1 MKGWWDGDRLAEVL
15 SNLLSNAFKYGDPDA
30 PVAMAGRCGD
40 ECVVV
45 DVTNQGPEIP
55 APLRDVI
62 FDPFQRG
69 PTEQH
74 RGIKGIG
81 LGLYIAQQIVRA
93 HHGEIAALVPGRG
106 TAFSVTLPRSIEEGG
121 RPTRGPESIAP
132 LRHRPSQTGVRFLS
146 GGSRDTPRRA
156 PTANPPRSPR

>member
-1 MKGWWDGDRLAEVL
+1 M
-15 SNLLSNAFKYGDPDA
+15 
-30 PVAMAGRCGD
+30 
-40 ECVVV
+40 

-93 HHGEIAALVPGRG
+93 HHGEIAVRSCPGAG
-106 TAFSVTLPRSIEEGG
+106 TTFSVTLPRSIEEGSTDS
-121 RPTRGPESIAP
+121 RP
-132 LRHRPSQTGVRFLS
+132 
-146 GGSRDTPRRA
+146 
-156 PTANPPRSPR
+156 